1 MQKLLLIAGL
11 AAVLALNAAPL
22 RAEEGDEDYR
32 FHFRLE
38 GMDELTQGLEEMLR
52 ALPMFETPFIDE
64 NGDIIIRR
72 APPLDLDRLFD
83 PPAEEPEFADI

>member
-1 MQKLLLIAGL
+1 MRKLLLIVGL
-11 AAVLALNAAPL
+11 AALLAPPAWADD
-22 RAEEGDEDYR
+22 ADDGYR

-38 GMDELTQGLEEMLR
+38 GMDELKHGLEDMLR
-52 ALPMFETPFIDE
+52 SLPMFEAPYVDE

-72 APPLDLDRLFD
+72 APPLDLDLDRLFD